1 MIRLSRMTFLVGAV
15 TFIVIGVLHSF
26 VHLTELA
33 GPDLEARFDAVGPV
47 ALQGDSVRAWD
58 LFQGLSLLMGA
69 FSVTLGVVLIGILRE
84 TDPLSPPPAL
94 VSLAV
99 CVQLIVIAAV
109 GGLYLSAFQIVGGV
123 VGIALFAMPF
133 IVALRRA

>member
-1 MIRLSRMTFLVGAV
+1 MTFLVGAV
-15 TFIVIGVLHSF
+15 TFIVIGALHSF

-47 ALQGDSVRAWD
+47 VLQGDSVRAWD

-69 FSVTLGVVLIGILRE
+69 FSATLGVVLIGILRA
-84 TDPLSPPPAL
+84 TDAQTPPPAL

-99 CVQLIVIAAV
+99 CIQLVVIAAL

-123 VGIALFAMPF
+123 VGIALFAMPLF
-133 IVALRRA
+133 VALRRA